1 MLILFI
7 LIAAIAL
14 MLTRTNR
21 QTKQRLPLLE
31 RLAIFS
37 RGAGE
42 RNLLQMLWIFVLAGA
57 FAHSAK
63 AMGAIEAMVNLTLGI
78 MPSSLIIVGLFLA
91 ALVVSLGIGTSV
103 GTIVAITP
111 FAAALAQ
118 EADINTLMTVAA
130 VIGGALFGDNL
141 SFISDTT
148 IAATQTQ
155 EIPMRDKFIVNL
167 RVAIPAALVT
177 TALYIGIGLGL
188 EEHPISVGEVSWL
201 RIIPYIF
208 VLTAALAGLHVLIV
222 LFAANILTGAIGI
235 YCGAYDFWGWMD
247 AMREGVASM
256 GELILI
262 SMVAGGLMELIRYN
276 GGITRLILIMRRH
289 IHGPR
294 GAALAIGT
302 LVSLV
307 DLCTANNTIAILS
320 VGYVARD
327 IADKYGVSRRRTASM
342 LDTFSCAVQGLLPYG
357 AQLLMAAGI
366 AGVNPLHL
374 VPYIFYPMILL
385 ISAVLVILFVPDKLY
400 GSFSTG
406 LKKK

>member
-63 AMGAIEAMVNLTLGI
+63 AMGAIEAMVNLTLGV

-111 FAAALAQ
+111 FAAALAE
-118 EADINTLMTVAA
+118 EADIDTLMSVAA

>member
-1 MLILFI
+1 
-7 LIAAIAL
+7 
-14 MLTRTNR
+14 
-21 QTKQRLPLLE
+21 
-31 RLAIFS
+31 
-37 RGAGE
+37 
-42 RNLLQMLWIFVLAGA
+42 
-57 FAHSAK
+57 
-63 AMGAIEAMVNLTLGI
+63 
-78 MPSSLIIVGLFLA
+78 
-91 ALVVSLGIGTSV
+91 
-103 GTIVAITP
+103 
-111 FAAALAQ
+111 
-118 EADINTLMTVAA
+118 
-130 VIGGALFGDNL
+130 
-141 SFISDTT
+141 
-148 IAATQTQ
+148 
-155 EIPMRDKFIVNL
+155 MRDKFIVNL

-188 EEHPISVGEVSWL
+188 EEHPISVGEVNWL

-400 GSFSTG
+400 SAADS
-406 LKKK
+406 KR